1 MDWRRLTPRQKVIGG
16 AVLLAGLVA
25 VAKSRTDEDEDLDDV
40 EWVFYRTDGR
50 CFYCEED
57 LVLGNRGDVGARGA
71 WELDHFIPFSRG
83 GSDQPWNL
91 VPACVACNTEKSDL
105 MPWEYEPERFAK
117 GDRDPEKYL

>member
-57 LVLGNRGDVGARGA
+57 LVLGNRGDVGARGVGA
-71 WELDHFIPFSRG
+71 GPLHPVLSRRLRPAVELGPRVRG
-83 GSDQPWNL
+83 LQHG
-91 VPACVACNTEKSDL
+91 E
-105 MPWEYEPERFAK
+105 ERPHAV
-117 GDRDPEKYL
+117 GV